1 MALEQLTDVHTRR
14 NAQRVEDN
22 VDRGTVSH
30 VGHVLDRQNV
40 TDNAL
45 VAVATGDLIALLDL
59 TTLGDVDAH
68 LLVDAGGQV
77 VAVLAAKADD
87 VDDAAISAVR
97 HLKGGVANI
106 VSLGTEDGAQQA
118 LLGGQSALALRRD
131 LADQDVARADLGA
144 DADDAVLVEVGK
156 HVLGEV
162 RDLASDLLG
171 AELGVAGV
179 DLVTGDID
187 GRQQVLGHQALGHDD
202 TVLVVEAFPRHVCHG
217 EVLAQCELAMIGRRT
232 VGQRLALL
240 NGVTDAHERTV
251 VDAGG
256 LVGAL
261 VLGQVILVHAAG
273 VLDDNLG
280 ASA

>member
-144 DADDAVLVEVGK
+144 M
-156 HVLGEV
+156 
-162 RDLASDLLG
+162 RMMPSSSRLASMSSERFG
-171 AELGVAGV
+171 ISRVISSGPS
-179 DLVTGDID
+179 LVS
-187 GRQQVLGHQALGHDD
+187 R
-202 TVLVVEAFPRHVCHG
+202 
-217 EVLAQCELAMIGRRT
+217 
-232 VGQRLALL
+232 
-240 NGVTDAHERTV
+240 
-251 VDAGG
+251 
-256 LVGAL
+256 
-261 VLGQVILVHAAG
+261 
-273 VLDDNLG
+273 
-280 ASA
+280 ASIS